1 MAKNA
6 DSSFLRQPS
15 LKRNHGT
22 SAIRVRGPG
31 RSRIFFA
38 MTIFVLVYG
47 AIAGRLILLG
57 LQDGSP
63 AGSFLAAQNT
73 VAQSRPDI
81 VDRNGEILAT
91 DIKSAALYA
100 EPRKIPDSDEV
111 FDRLITVL
119 PELDT
124 PAIKKRLESNSMF
137 TWLKREITVGQR
149 QAIHALGL
157 PGVGFRESNKRFYP
171 GGQTVSHILGT
182 VNVDNQ
188 GLSGMEK
195 YVDQAWLTDLQ
206 ELGFTQDRTMEPVA
220 LSVDLRVQHAV
231 RDELRQSMEY
241 YQAKAAMG
249 VVLKVDTGEVIAMTS
264 LPDFDP
270 NNRQQALEKARM
282 NRVTGGV
289 FEMGSIFKGI
299 TIAMALD
306 SGKVKLEDDFDATK
320 PIRVSGQRIDDY
332 HGKRRML
339 SVPEVFIYSSNI
351 GTIKIMQQ
359 AGIEEQKRFLKK
371 LGLTEKMVTEMPGV
385 ARPLL
390 PPKWNDL
397 AAMTISFGHGLGIT
411 PLQMAVA
418 GATLV
423 NGGKYLEPTFL
434 PRSQEDADK
443 IAKQVI
449 RPETSEILRYLNRE
463 NVLRGSGRRA
473 NVPGYDVGGKTGT
486 AQKVVNGRYAEGVYL
501 NSFMSAFPISNPEYL
516 VLIMLDEPQEVEG
529 QGYATAGWNAVPTS
543 ASVIRRI
550 APMLGVVPDF
560 VDDAETIPVS
570 YQSRN

>member
-1 MAKNA
+1 MARKA
-6 DSSFLRQPS
+6 DSSFLRRSNFNQ
-15 LKRNHGT
+15 KHGT
-22 SAIRVRGPG
+22 TAMRVRGPG
-31 RSRIFFA
+31 RSRIVFA
-38 MTIFVLVYG
+38 MTLFVLVYG

-57 LQDGSP
+57 LQDGDP
-63 AGSFLAAQNT
+63 AQRFLAAQST
-73 VAQSRPDI
+73 VAQARPDI

-100 EPRKIPDSDEV
+100 EPRKIPDTDEV
-111 FDRLITVL
+111 FDGLISVL

-124 PAIKKRLESNSMF
+124 PAIKKRLESNALF
-137 TWLKREITVGQR
+137 TWLKREITVEQR

-195 YVDQAWLTDLQ
+195 YVDQAWLKDLQ
-206 ELGFTQDRTMEPVA
+206 DLGFTQDRNMEPVK

-231 RDELRQSMEY
+231 RDELRRSMEY
-241 YQAKAAMG
+241 YKAKAAMG
-249 VVLKVDTGEVIAMTS
+249 VVLKADTGEVIAMTS

-289 FEMGSIFKGI
+289 FELGSIFKGL

-306 SGKVKLEDDFDATK
+306 SGKVKLEDGFDATK
-320 PIRVSGQRIDDY
+320 PIRVAGQKIDDF
-332 HGKRRML
+332 HGKRRVL

-351 GTIKIMQQ
+351 GTIKVMQR
-359 AGIEEQKRFLKK
+359 AGIEAQKEFLSKV
-371 LGLTEKMVTEMPGV
+371 GLTEKMNTEMPGV

-390 PPKWNDL
+390 PPKWNEL
-397 AAMTISFGHGLGIT
+397 AAMTISFGHGVGVT

-434 PRSQEDADK
+434 PRSEEEADK
-443 IAKQVI
+443 LAKQVLK
-449 RPETSEILRYLNRE
+449 PETSEILRYLNRE

-473 NVPGYDVGGKTGT
+473 AVPGYDVGGKTGT

-501 NSFMSAFPISNPEYL
+501 NSFMSAFPMSNPEYL
-516 VLIMLDEPQEVEG
+516 VLIVLDEPQKVEG
-529 QGYATAGWNAVPTS
+529 QRYSTAGWNAVPTT

-560 VDDAETIPVS
+560 ADDAETIPVS
-570 YQSRN
+570 YQNRN

>member
-1 MAKNA
+1 MAKKA
-6 DSSFLRQPS
+6 GSSFLRKS
-15 LKRNHGT
+15 NFKSNHGT

-57 LQDGSP
+57 MQDGSP

-73 VAQSRPDI
+73 GTLARPDI

-111 FDRLITVL
+111 FDGLITVL

-137 TWLKREITVGQR
+137 TWLKREISVEQR

-195 YVDQAWLTDLQ
+195 YVDQAWLKDLQ

-231 RDELRQSMEY
+231 RDELRRSMEY

-270 NNRQQALEKARM
+270 NNRQQALEKKRM

-359 AGIEEQKRFLKK
+359 AGIEEQKAFLKK
-371 LGLTEKMVTEMPGV
+371 IGLTEKMETEMPGV

-390 PPKWNDL
+390 PPKWNEL

-434 PRSQEDADK
+434 PRSEEEADK

-516 VLIMLDEPQEVEG
+516 VLILLDEPQKVEG

>member
-1 MAKNA
+1 
-6 DSSFLRQPS
+6 
-15 LKRNHGT
+15 
-22 SAIRVRGPG
+22 
-31 RSRIFFA
+31 

-73 VAQSRPDI
+73 GTLARPDI

-111 FDRLITVL
+111 FDGLITVL

-137 TWLKREITVGQR
+137 TWLKREISVEQR

-188 GLSGMEK
+188 GLSGMEQ
-195 YVDQAWLTDLQ
+195 YVDQAWLKDLQ

-231 RDELRQSMEY
+231 RDELRRSMEY

-270 NNRQQALEKARM
+270 NNRQQALEKKRM

-306 SGKVKLEDDFDATK
+306 SGKVKLEDGFDATK
-320 PIRVSGQRIDDY
+320 LSAFQVGRLTTTTASTVCLPCLRSSFTPPILAPS
-332 HGKRRML
+332 
-339 SVPEVFIYSSNI
+339 
-351 GTIKIMQQ
+351 
-359 AGIEEQKRFLKK
+359 K
-371 LGLTEKMVTEMPGV
+371 LC
-385 ARPLL
+385 R
-390 PPKWNDL
+390 
-397 AAMTISFGHGLGIT
+397 
-411 PLQMAVA
+411 
-418 GATLV
+418 
-423 NGGKYLEPTFL
+423 
-434 PRSQEDADK
+434 
-443 IAKQVI
+443 
-449 RPETSEILRYLNRE
+449 
-463 NVLRGSGRRA
+463 RRA
-473 NVPGYDVGGKTGT
+473 L
-486 AQKVVNGRYAEGVYL
+486 RSRR
-501 NSFMSAFPISNPEYL
+501 SFWK
-516 VLIMLDEPQEVEG
+516 
-529 QGYATAGWNAVPTS
+529 GWA
-543 ASVIRRI
+543 
-550 APMLGVVPDF
+550 
-560 VDDAETIPVS
+560 
-570 YQSRN
+570 

>member
-1 MAKNA
+1 MARIA
-6 DSSFLRQPS
+6 DSSFLRRSKSSP
-15 LKRNHGT
+15 KHGT
-22 SAIRVRGPG
+22 SAIRLRGPG

-38 MTIFVLVYG
+38 MVLFIGVYG
-47 AIAGRLILLG
+47 AIAGRLVLLG
-57 LQDGSP
+57 LQDGDP
-63 AGSFLAAQNT
+63 AERFLAAQNSGT
-73 VAQSRPDI
+73 QSRPDI

-100 EPRKIPDSDEV
+100 EPRKIPDTDEV
-111 FDRLITVL
+111 FDGLISVL

-124 PAIKKRLESNSMF
+124 PAIKKRLESNALF
-137 TWLKREITVGQR
+137 TWLKREITVEQR
-149 QAIHALGL
+149 QAIHGLGL
-157 PGVGFRESNKRFYP
+157 PGVGFRRSNKRFYP

-195 YVDQAWLTDLQ
+195 YVDQAWLKDLQ
-206 ELGFTQDRTMEPVA
+206 DLGFTQDSTMEPVR

-231 RDELRQSMEY
+231 RDELLRSMEY
-241 YQAKAAMG
+241 YKAKAAMG

-270 NNRQQALEKARM
+270 NNRQQALEAERM

-289 FEMGSIFKGI
+289 YEMGSIFKGI
-299 TIAMALD
+299 TVAMALD
-306 SGKVKLEDDFDATK
+306 SGKVKLEDSFDATK
-320 PIRVSGQRIDDY
+320 PIRIAGQKIDDF
-332 HGKRRML
+332 HGKRRVL
-339 SVPEVFIYSSNI
+339 TVPEIFIYSSNI
-351 GTIKIMQQ
+351 GTIKMMQK
-359 AGIEEQKRFLKK
+359 AGIPAQKAFLKK
-371 LGLTEKMVTEMPGV
+371 IGLTEKLQTEMPGV

-390 PPKWNDL
+390 PPKWSEL
-397 AAMTISFGHGLGIT
+397 AAMTISFGHGLGVT

-418 GATLV
+418 GAALV
-423 NGGKYLEPTFL
+423 NGGKYLQPTFL
-434 PRSQEDADK
+434 PRTVEQADK
-443 IAKQVI
+443 IAKQVLA
-449 RPETSEILRYLNRE
+449 PETSEILRYLNRE

-473 NVPGYDVGGKTGT
+473 AVPGYDVGGKTGT
-486 AQKVVNGRYAEGVYL
+486 AQKVVDGRYAEGIYL
-501 NSFMSAFPISNPEYL
+501 NSFLSAFPMSNPQYL
-516 VLIMLDEPQEVEG
+516 VLIVLDEPQKVEG
-529 QGYATAGWNAVPTS
+529 QRYSTAGWNATPTT